1 MFFCTSRSRQTSG
14 ALVTGVQTCAL
25 PISSGAGRV
34 PPLGACIL
42 NQPREL
48 TSRIRSQLPA
58 VTAAYVSLAS
68 VSLRFLSSGDG
79 SSPRRRTFP
88 PMDAS
93 SPLGWRTGLWPPS
106 ASCSLSVG
114 SRLLFFAFP
123 LPLLSRI
130 ILLLICH

>member
-1 MFFCTSRSRQTSG
+1 M
-14 ALVTGVQTCAL
+14 
-25 PISSGAGRV
+25 
-34 PPLGACIL
+34 
-42 NQPREL
+42 
-48 TSRIRSQLPA
+48 SQLPA
-58 VTAAYVSLAS
+58 VTAAYVSLAA

-123 LPLLSRI
+123 LPLFSRI
-130 ILLLICH
+130 ILLLICHSTYNKLRDERRRDGLASARLANSKVMR